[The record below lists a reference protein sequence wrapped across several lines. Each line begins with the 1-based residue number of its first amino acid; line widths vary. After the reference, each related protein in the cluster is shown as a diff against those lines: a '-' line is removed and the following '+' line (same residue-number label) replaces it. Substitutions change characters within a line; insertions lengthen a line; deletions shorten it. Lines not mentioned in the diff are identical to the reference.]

1 MRSSQSGRQHCR
13 PPSSS
18 SSSSVAIAGSSS
30 SSSSLA
36 ATDRQLQRAV
46 RLSQYRIVDDDN
58 TTVLLRSRYPSSS
71 VATSIPVLVND
82 ASAAP
87 TATASASSPSI
98 PTLDLRHSHLL
109 RSSVPSPSPIIAKRR
124 HIRPRRRRE
133 DDRDR
138 TDTRTLGIRP
148 RGGERRH
155 GGYRYG
161 LSPDGMGEGHY
172 HTERRGGLR
181 LDRSGVAGRRRR
193 RRREPKGFHQPHRH
207 SKPRGFLVDAVA
219 GAQAQTETVW

>member
-124 HIRPRRRRE
+124 QFAHV
-133 DDRDR
+133 DAGK
-138 TDTRTLGIRP
+138 TTV
-148 RGGERRH
+148 
-155 GGYRYG
+155 
-161 LSPDGMGEGHY
+161 
-172 HTERRGGLR
+172 TERILALSGSVREAGSVDTGDTVTDYLPMEWERGITIQ
-181 LDRSGVAGRRRR
+181 SA
-193 RRREPKGFHQPHRH
+193 
-207 SKPRGFLVDAVA
+207 AV